1 MYIQLEPLLAL
12 VAGILVLVVPQF
24 LRFIVGGYLV
34 IVGLAGLFN
43 F

>member
-1 MYIQLEPLLAL
+1 MYIQIQPLLAL

-34 IVGLAGLFN
+34 LVGLAGLFN